1 MNPSNPTTP
10 PRRRGAALV
19 LVVVALAIGLLLTAT
34 WLDGRRESMPVA
46 RRIADGAVARHAA
59 MSGLDLALATLDA
72 EHDWRDAIERGVLDD
87 AFEFD
92 GASIEIEATDAEDG
106 RPVDDDTLRVRFR
119 CQATV
124 DGIVVACERTREFE
138 PTAPVVDLGFGETA
152 IVAEREI
159 RILDRAAIVPW
170 SEGPGGT
177 MIVGTLDGDPGSVE
191 FGRDAVVSSTEV
203 IRVRQ
208 ARSADDGD
216 RRHRTLPEG
225 LPPIAAPRIEVVEG
239 SPACSRRPT
248 RLTEVPSN
256 DSVHAEVRI
265 PRGRHLEVD
274 GDLVIRCLRDFEME
288 PGSSIHVERGRLTL
302 DVDRDV
308 RLRDARMTVG
318 EAGSILVRAGRRMW
332 VDDSTLGVE
341 RDREPS
347 RDDGRMLS
355 PAAHAGPARVVLTG
369 GRNSELRFKGRS
381 TGVFSVVAPEAE
393 VRLEDEVAIHGRL
406 VAERVELRDASVLF
420 ARPEGGRMIGL
431 SSEAGPHRDA
441 QGRLLPILT
450 SIDRCDASRLAEIA
464 EALGVPVCAAGSI
477 ARPSDAAREARADAV
492 EESMERRRSNRRD
505 RRPDTGI
512 SWVAVE
518 DLDS

>member
-72 EHDWRDAIERGVLDD
+72 EHDWREAIERGVLDD

-170 SEGPGGT
+170 AEGPGGT

-191 FGRDAVVSSTEV
+191 FGPDAVVSSTEV
-203 IRVRQ
+203 LRVRQ
-208 ARSADDGD
+208 TRSAADGD

-225 LPPIAAPRIEVVEG
+225 LPPIAAPG
-239 SPACSRRPT
+239 SRSSR
-248 RLTEVPSN
+248 VP
-256 DSVHAEVRI
+256 
-265 PRGRHLEVD
+265 PRA
-274 GDLVIRCLRDFEME
+274 
-288 PGSSIHVERGRLTL
+288 P
-302 DVDRDV
+302 
-308 RLRDARMTVG
+308 
-318 EAGSILVRAGRRMW
+318 
-332 VDDSTLGVE
+332 
-341 RDREPS
+341 
-347 RDDGRMLS
+347 
-355 PAAHAGPARVVLTG
+355 
-369 GRNSELRFKGRS
+369 
-381 TGVFSVVAPEAE
+381 VAP
-393 VRLEDEVAIHGRL
+393 
-406 VAERVELRDASVLF
+406 
-420 ARPEGGRMIGL
+420 
-431 SSEAGPHRDA
+431 
-441 QGRLLPILT
+441 
-450 SIDRCDASRLAEIA
+450 
-464 EALGVPVCAAGSI
+464 
-477 ARPSDAAREARADAV
+477 
-492 EESMERRRSNRRD
+492 
-505 RRPDTGI
+505 PD
-512 SWVAVE
+512 
-518 DLDS
+518 